1 MKNPRSPQR
10 FVATIGKAANNFAL
24 MQKVYINRLLAE
36 IGIFSRSNTKTYSKV
51 DTKEDMLTL
60 NITPTLE

>member
-10 FVATIGKAANNFAL
+10 FVATIGKAVNNFAL